1 MHPCLPLLAPTLCA
15 ARFLRSTGVTP
26 LHHYYK
32 PSRHRL
38 VCYRLPGCAG
48 YTVAPAPSISRWDQD
63 GFSSCSAC
71 PGHRAAPNHPAG
83 VTRRFGQIA
92 THHAAFA
99 CPMKARPPDLFSFR
113 GHHWVH
119 LCCGPMTHSPP
130 FLMALSIGFIRFVS
144 STDAIQVTGFLT
156 VTLVGLS
163 PTEHASL
170 DWTHSGLENGFCDLG
185 SGHVS
190 LTNMRLSGTSSPFG
204 P

>member
-15 ARFLRSTGVTP
+15 ARFLRSTGVTL

-38 VCYRLPGCAG
+38 VCYRRPGCAG

-99 CPMKARPPDLFSFR
+99 RPKKARPPDLLISR
-113 GHHWVH
+113 
-119 LCCGPMTHSPP
+119 PP
-130 FLMALSIGFIRFVS
+130 LGSLALRPGDSLTILFDGFVDRLHPLRFLHGCDPSYRVSDSYPGGALS
-144 STDAIQVTGFLT
+144 
-156 VTLVGLS
+156 
-163 PTEHASL
+163 H
-170 DWTHSGLENGFCDLG
+170 
-185 SGHVS
+185 
-190 LTNMRLSGTSSPFG
+190 
-204 P
+204 